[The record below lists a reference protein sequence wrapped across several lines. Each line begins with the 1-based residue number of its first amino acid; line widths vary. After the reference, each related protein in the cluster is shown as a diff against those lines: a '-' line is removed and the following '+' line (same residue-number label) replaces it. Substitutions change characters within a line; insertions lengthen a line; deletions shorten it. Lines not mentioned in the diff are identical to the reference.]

1 MVVSKVCVMISPF
14 VQVVSVLLLAPIYLH
29 RVWFL
34 LEMGMYGVFLW
45 VFSSYSSSSVKKE
58 VKGLVNELVLVNR
71 WQSIDSSCRK

>member
-1 MVVSKVCVMISPF
+1 MCVMISPF

-29 RVWFL
+29 WVWFL
-34 LEMGMYGVFLW
+34 LGLGMGVYGVFLR

-71 WQSIDSSCRK
+71 WQSIDSSCWK

>member
-1 MVVSKVCVMISPF
+1 MCVMISPF

-34 LEMGMYGVFLW
+34 LGMGMYGVFLR
-45 VFSSYSSSSVKKE
+45 VFSSFSSSSVNKE